1 MTDFSPTD
9 RPDLSRMRT
18 EYMKR
23 SLDESDVLANPIDQ
37 FIAWL
42 NEAIVGGA
50 HEPNAMTLATVST
63 DGAPSARI
71 VLLKGVDEAGFV
83 FFTNY
88 LSRKG
93 NELAANPRAAMV
105 FYWPELERQVRI
117 EGEITRTSREDSIS
131 YFESRPA
138 GARVGSAA
146 SPQSEPVASRQV
158 LEERNRQLL
167 AMYPEGNVPCPQHW
181 GGYCLQPRRLEFWQ
195 GRASRLHDRIEYLRD
210 SSAKWIRRRL
220 AP

>member
-1 MTDFSPTD
+1 
-9 RPDLSRMRT
+9 
-18 EYMKR
+18 
-23 SLDESDVLANPIDQ
+23 
-37 FIAWL
+37 
-42 NEAIVGGA
+42 
-50 HEPNAMTLATVST
+50 
-63 DGAPSARI
+63 
-71 VLLKGVDEAGFV
+71 
-83 FFTNY
+83 
-88 LSRKG
+88 
-93 NELAANPRAAMV
+93 MV